1 VKGAL
6 IRSFGDD
13 YNPQRGEENA
23 AVIAKFA
30 MPEPS
35 YVA

>member
-1 VKGAL
+1 VKEAL

-13 YNPQRGEENA
+13 DNPQPGEENA
-23 AVIAKFA
+23 AVIANFA
-30 MPEPS
+30 MPEPR

>member
-1 VKGAL
+1 VKEAL

-13 YNPQRGEENA
+13 DNPQPGEENA

-30 MPEPS
+30 MPELC

>member
-1 VKGAL
+1 MSEAL

-13 YNPQRGEENA
+13 DNPQPGEENA
-23 AVIAKFA
+23 AVITKFA
-30 MPEPS
+30 MPEPC

>member
-1 VKGAL
+1 VKKAL
-6 IRSFGDD
+6 IRSFRDD
-13 YNPQRGEENA
+13 NHPQPGEENA

-30 MPEPS
+30 MPEPG